1 MNYCAGE
8 PFALS
13 AGDVSYDYGPFG
25 SDDDYFWDD

>member
-13 AGDVSYDYGPFG
+13 AGDASDDYGPFG
-25 SDDDYFWDD
+25 SDDDYFWDE